1 MLNKKFI
8 ALRLLVKKFIVLR
21 LLNPGSTC
29 IDAVDENAKL

>member
-8 ALRLLVKKFIVLR
+8 ALRLLDKKFIVLR
-21 LLNPGSTC
+21 LLDPGSTC